1 LNFAPVCEEIYL
13 TIDNGVMIAW
23 CGIEKFDKRI
33 HLVSEKED
41 VIDIK
46 PRWPL
51 DTL

>member
-1 LNFAPVCEEIYL
+1 
-13 TIDNGVMIAW
+13 MIAW
-23 CGIEKFDKRI
+23 CGIEKYEKRI
-33 HLVSEKED
+33 NLDENED